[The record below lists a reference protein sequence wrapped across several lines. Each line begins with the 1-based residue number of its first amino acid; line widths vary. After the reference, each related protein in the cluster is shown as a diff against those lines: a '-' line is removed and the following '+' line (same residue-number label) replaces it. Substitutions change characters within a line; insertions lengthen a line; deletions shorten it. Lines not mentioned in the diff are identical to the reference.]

1 MSKKKSQ
8 KKKDRAFDNS
18 SMMKDSLLEM
28 SKEKGI
34 PVETLKKAIRGELS
48 PEEIGRLM
56 SVTGIG
62 VELEDFEGNDYYQ
75 L

>member
-8 KKKDRAFDNS
+8 KKKDRVFDNS
-18 SMMKDSLLEM
+18 SMKNSLLEM

-48 PEEIGRLM
+48 LEEMSRLM
-56 SVTGIG
+56 SMTGIG
-62 VELEDFEGNDYYQ
+62 VDVEGFEGNDYYQ

>member
-8 KKKDRAFDNS
+8 KKKDRVFDNS
-18 SMMKDSLLEM
+18 SMKNSLLEM

-48 PEEIGRLM
+48 LEETSKLM
-56 SVTGIG
+56 SMAGIG
-62 VELEDFEGNDYYQ
+62 VDVEDFEGNDYYQ

>member
-1 MSKKKSQ
+1 
-8 KKKDRAFDNS
+8 
-18 SMMKDSLLEM
+18 MKNSLLEM

-48 PEEIGRLM
+48 LEETSKLM
-56 SVTGIG
+56 SMAGIG
-62 VELEDFEGNDYYQ
+62 VDVEDFEGNDYYQ